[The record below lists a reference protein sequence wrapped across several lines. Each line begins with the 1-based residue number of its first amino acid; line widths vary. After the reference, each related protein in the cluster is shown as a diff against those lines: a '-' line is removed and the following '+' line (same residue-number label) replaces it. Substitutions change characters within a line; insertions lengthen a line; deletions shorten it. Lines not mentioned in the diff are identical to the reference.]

1 MANANLSD
9 NIVKENNPKKTDK
22 KPIFIVTQERGPSL
36 LAPCPFLERA
46 PKDKQN
52 SCLLQKPLLI
62 PLRRE
67 KLKGNKL
74 KNSKN

>member
-22 KPIFIVTQERGPSL
+22 KPIFIITQQRDSSL
-36 LAPCPFLERA
+36 LASCPFLERA

-52 SCLLQKPLLI
+52 SCLL
-62 PLRRE
+62 
-67 KLKGNKL
+67 
-74 KNSKN
+74 